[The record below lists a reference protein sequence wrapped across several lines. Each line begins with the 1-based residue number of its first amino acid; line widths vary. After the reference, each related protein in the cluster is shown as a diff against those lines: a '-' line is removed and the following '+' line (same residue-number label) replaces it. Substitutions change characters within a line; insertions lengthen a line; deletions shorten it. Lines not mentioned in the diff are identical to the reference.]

1 MCVVHVGFRQSI
13 FIDLF
18 DVSVFAWSDRLLLL
32 PPQKGNSFHSF
43 HRTVQFS
50 EKRNKLHDSVPITSY
65 NFYGWSE
72 GVLTQIPV
80 KTSDCISCFTQF
92 ALVLLQFLSLCH
104 M

>member
-1 MCVVHVGFRQSI
+1 MCEVHVGFRQCI

-72 GVLTQIPV
+72 GVLT
-80 KTSDCISCFTQF
+80 DSCKNLT
-92 ALVLLQFLSLCH
+92 V
-104 M
+104 